1 MARITFLT
9 TFNNKPLKANNFL
22 LKFMIY
28 THMHTISQIKNII
41 ECTVCIY
48 KQEGKFPIIWYNLV
62 QISQTKKL

>member
-1 MARITFLT
+1 
-9 TFNNKPLKANNFL
+9 
-22 LKFMIY
+22 
-28 THMHTISQIKNII
+28 MHTISQIKNII